1 MNWTTAGLLLVF
13 LVHLVVFA
21 ILGLRRRQGYYL
33 ALVVTFSLL
42 SAAMAFRL
50 WWPELS
56 VGDWPVSQLLR
67 AMAWNAAVVSI
78 TWGLARFVSRRR
90 ALREP

>member
-1 MNWTTAGLLLVF
+1 MNWTAAALLVVF

-42 SAAMAFRL
+42 SAATAFRL
-50 WWPELS
+50 WWPELTL
-56 VGDWPVSQLLR
+56 GEWLVSQVLR
-67 AMAWNAAVVSI
+67 AAAWLAAAVSI
-78 TWGLARFVSRRR
+78 SWALARSVSRRR
-90 ALREP
+90 ARREP

>member
-50 WWPELS
+50 WWPEFS
-56 VGDWPVSQLLR
+56 VADWPVSQLLR
-67 AMAWNAAVVSI
+67 AMAWIAAAVSI
-78 TWGLARFVSRRR
+78 TWGLARFVSRRS